1 MAKLFDPF
9 ALNNLTL
16 KNRVMMSP
24 MCQYSVWDEDG
35 KPNEW
40 HYVHYISRAVG
51 GAGLIM
57 MEMTDVDPNG
67 RITVRD
73 LGLWSDDQIPAFQ
86 RIIDQV
92 HGYGAKIG
100 VQIAHAGRKTE
111 SPELRP
117 VAPSPIAFSDRYR
130 VPEEL
135 SVSDIRRLVEQFGEA
150 AKRAV
155 KAGADVIEIHGAH
168 GYLVHQ
174 FMSPLS
180 NRRMDTYGD
189 PVRFGVEVIQSVKS
203 GLPHGMP
210 LIMRLSA
217 TEYVEEGYDFAEL
230 EKMAAIYHKQG
241 VDIFD
246 VSSGGNAPVMPKV
259 FPGYQVPYAAKLRE
273 HLGVPVI
280 AVGMLETPD
289 LAESVLQQEQADII
303 AIARGMLRNPYWAN
317 TAAQALG
324 GTIQVPAE
332 YDRAFPRDF
341 VQRPSKVMV

>member
-1 MAKLFDPF
+1 MAKLFEPF
-9 ALNNLTL
+9 TLNQFTV
-16 KNRVMMSP
+16 KNRIMMSP

-35 KPNEW
+35 KPSEW

-51 GAGLIM
+51 GAGLII

-111 SPELRP
+111 SLELQP
-117 VAPSPIAFSDRYR
+117 VAPSPIAFSERYR
-130 VPEEL
+130 VPQEL
-135 SVSDIRRLVEQFGEA
+135 TISDIHRLVDQFGQA

-155 KAGADVIEIHGAH
+155 QAGADVVEIHGAH

-180 NRRMDTYGD
+180 NHRTDEYQD
-189 PVRFGVEVIQSVKS
+189 PVRFGTEVIQAVKS
-203 GLPHGMP
+203 NLPQGMP

-217 TEYVEEGYDFAEL
+217 TDYVEEGYSFADL
-230 EKMAAIYHKQG
+230 EKMAEVFQKHG
-241 VDIFD
+241 VDMFD
-246 VSSGGNAPVMPKV
+246 VSSGGNAPLVPNT

-273 HLGVPVI
+273 RLKVPVI
-280 AVGMLETPD
+280 AVGMLETPE
-289 LAESVLQQEQADII
+289 LAESVLQQGQADLI

-317 TAAQALG
+317 TAAMELG
-324 GTIQVPAE
+324 GTIQVPQE
-332 YDRAFPRDF
+332 YDRAFPREF
-341 VQRPSKVMV
+341 VQRPSKVLV